1 MNADQ
6 ENLTAHDFKAAQR
19 ALLVENIAK
28 EILKELGKQ
37 VEEGEDIARKKI
49 GKVLEAH
56 LSELAIFNQAQT
68 PRGVEASSPA
78 SARSQVINLQLFE
91 TLIEKAAYGVLVTG
105 IDGVVQYANPAA
117 LRLHGLTEPAEILGK
132 QTPGMAQEEML
143 TIGQDLLPAL
153 AKQGQWNGRIWYQR
167 ADGQRWLGQHSC
179 FLIRGR
185 EGEAEAIAA
194 FSQDITGEHQVQ
206 QEFVQLNVQL
216 HAQAEALQESQKM
229 LSIILDNTPGIL
241 LFAKNMQGQIIL
253 CNQGFETFLQQSRE
267 SLYGK
272 TVYDILPKEAA
283 DFIAA
288 NEREMLEQGKPLE
301 VEEEVRKE
309 DGTFTYVSRK
319 FPLYDKEGV
328 MHGLFSLSTDITE
341 RKRVEEERAVFQ
353 NQVIAMQR
361 EAMLLISTPLI
372 PLADGVVVMPLIG
385 SIDNL
390 RVQQVMETL
399 LEGIVTH
406 QAEVAILDITGVP
419 TIDNLV
425 ANALMQTAQAVNLL
439 GAEVV
444 LTGIQPKLAQTLVA
458 LGADLRSLVT
468 RSSLQSGIAYAL
480 ERKSRR

>member
-1 MNADQ
+1 
-6 ENLTAHDFKAAQR
+6 
-19 ALLVENIAK
+19 
-28 EILKELGKQ
+28 
-37 VEEGEDIARKKI
+37 
-49 GKVLEAH
+49 
-56 LSELAIFNQAQT
+56 
-68 PRGVEASSPA
+68 
-78 SARSQVINLQLFE
+78 
-91 TLIEKAAYGVLVTG
+91 
-105 IDGVVQYANPAA
+105 
-117 LRLHGLTEPAEILGK
+117 
-132 QTPGMAQEEML
+132 
-143 TIGQDLLPAL
+143 
-153 AKQGQWNGRIWYQR
+153 
-167 ADGQRWLGQHSC
+167 
-179 FLIRGR
+179 
-185 EGEAEAIAA
+185 
-194 FSQDITGEHQVQ
+194 
-206 QEFVQLNVQL
+206 VQL

-361 EAMLLISTPLI
+361 EAMLQISTPLI